1 MPEITRRRTGEM
13 LRKLFE
19 VLLSVPEGM
28 QARDAL
34 AETEKRLTLSE
45 YEKGEYAS
53 GGQRFEEPVPG
64 SRTSS
69 THFRRRASWPESKA
83 WSGMIFERRL
93 ERGSVKRVLMP
104 SPSRS

>member
-19 VLLSVPEGM
+19 VLLPVPEGM

-45 YEKGEYAS
+45 YEKGSTSPVAS
-53 GGQRFEEPVPG
+53 VSTRSFD
-64 SRTSS
+64 SR
-69 THFRRRASWPESKA
+69 
-83 WSGMIFERRL
+83 
-93 ERGSVKRVLMP
+93 P
-104 SPSRS
+104 SI